1 MTALAPWALEASAVA
16 ALVLLLAR
24 PRSGPPLRSALLRLG
39 LLKFAL
45 PPLLAWPL
53 LPATAIAVVP
63 GPDASPLAVVLAAV
77 WVAGVIVVV
86 ARTAGERRA
95 LGALLRDAEPWTDRD
110 GLSRLA
116 RLAADAGL
124 ARPPLALVSA
134 RAGAPLVGGWPRPA
148 LVLPR
153 DWASG
158 ASAEDMELVL
168 RHELA
173 HLARR
178 DLVWLELASWLAVV
192 WWWNPLFHRVAA
204 RARAA
209 DEDACDD
216 RALAG
221 SRASAAEY
229 GALLVRVAE
238 SGAIAGPRRGARPPR
253 HRAPAAPTVR
263 RGPALRRAARRG
275 PMPASAHARGG
286 AVAGSGGASGG
297 GTAVPRPRLRQP
309 SRSLSPPSARPL
321 SRAAR
326 GAVSRGHHI
335 DKCRDSTPTGEPAC
349 IA

>member
-238 SGAIAGPRRGARPPR
+238 SGAMPARAAALGLHATERRLRRLFDGGRRSAVRLGAAQCLLLLTLAAALLPGLAARP
-253 HRAPAAPTVR
+253 AA
-263 RGPALRRAARRG
+263 G
-275 PMPASAHARGG
+275 
-286 AVAGSGGASGG
+286 
-297 GTAVPRPRLRQP
+297 RP
-309 SRSLSPPSARPL
+309 SHVHVFDSH
-321 SRAAR
+321 
-326 GAVSRGHHI
+326 RGHSHHHQH
-335 DKCRDSTPTGEPAC
+335 GH
-349 IA
+349 